1 MGNKVTGGFQ
11 WLADDATGDPTG
23 LRRPSDGKEF
33 PLSSLVSGAGTEL
46 ISSVDPLADTKRI
59 RFVSYQKQEAAN
71 NYNGGE
77 PIWLDTAPLAK
88 SMITWRLPVNRSTRQ
103 VLSDS
108 ARPYADSDWLRTVW
122 VGAHWF
128 AQDQPDDNNPTD
140 VHGHWSVEVPDA
152 NLALRTR
159 FGVYFFD
166 PNDPTKIGRDQALVA
181 VSSADFRM
189 GDGRFILTGNH
200 NNEHTI
206 EIGRIDEALT
216 NRRWSFGSNGQAETG
231 ANAGCDWRLRH
242 FDDTGTA
249 LGTAIYVR
257 RTNGD
262 ITLGSEDWAPG
273 SDPSRVMVRHAGAA
287 QNGFYVYPT
296 AALTTGA
303 AYKSRL
309 TSGGELVV
317 ASRVGS
323 ETVNRF
329 TFSASGLMS
338 WGDGTSAPDTTLS
351 RTAANRLAVSGEF
364 DVARSL
370 RIGGATAGGSVGAL
384 CLANAATVPTANIAG
399 GIIYVEGGALKYRG
413 SAGNITTLAGA

>member
-1 MGNKVTGGFQ
+1 MKVQLQAALDLTYTISELEPVSLDRVTNQ
-11 WLADDATGDPTG
+11 LVADGSP
-23 LRRPSDGKEF
+23 
-33 PLSSLVSGAGTEL
+33 VSVAGTEL
-46 ISSVDPLADTKRI
+46 ISSVDPLADTKRT
-59 RFVSYQKQEAAN
+59 RYVSYQKQEAAN

-108 ARPYADSDWLRTVW
+108 ARPYAESDWLRVVW
-122 VGAHWF
+122 SGAHWF
-128 AQDQPDDNNPTD
+128 AQDQPDDNNPT
-140 VHGHWSVEVPDA
+140 VIHGHWSVEVPDS

-159 FGVYFFD
+159 FGVRFND
-166 PNDPTKIGRDQALVA
+166 RADPTKVGCDQALFAFSLSDV
-181 VSSADFRM
+181 RL
-189 GDGRFILTGNH
+189 GDGRFILTGDH

-309 TSGGELVV
+309 TSVGELSF

-329 TFSASGLMS
+329 TVNASGLMS

-351 RTAANRLAVSGEF
+351 RTAANRLATSGEF

-370 RIGGATAGGSVGAL
+370 RIGGATSGGSVGAL
-384 CLANAATVPTANIAG
+384 CMANVATLSLIH
-399 GIIYVEGGALKYRG
+399 I
-413 SAGNITTLAGA
+413 